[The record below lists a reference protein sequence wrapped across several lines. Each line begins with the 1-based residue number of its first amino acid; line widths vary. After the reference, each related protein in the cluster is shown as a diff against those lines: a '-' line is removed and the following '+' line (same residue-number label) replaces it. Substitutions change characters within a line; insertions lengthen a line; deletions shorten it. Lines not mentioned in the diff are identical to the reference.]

1 MKVLVTGGGGFVGA
15 HMVEFLREHQPRAQ
29 IFTLLRPGQPARLGS
44 FEEVVPIEADL
55 EKPEQVRQALELAR
69 PDRIVHLAAQSSV
82 RRSWDDPEETWRT
95 NVLGLLHLLEGIRAV
110 SLSPRVLVVG
120 SSDEYGRVDA
130 EAQPVAEDAALR
142 PSSPYAASKVAQ
154 GFLALQYAIGH
165 QLGVVRTRTFPHTGP
180 GRGAVFAESSFARQV
195 AEIEAGRAGPL
206 LRVGNLEV
214 VRDYTDVRDVVRA
227 YWALLDRG
235 DAGGIYNVC
244 SGRGVRLREMLDTLC
259 ELAGVE
265 VEIEVDPERLRP
277 SDLPVLVGDP
287 TRLRAAT
294 GWEPRYPLEQSL
306 GELLDDWRQRV
317 SLRSLEADEELR

>member
-29 IFTLLRPGQPARLGS
+29 VFALLRPGQPARLGS
-44 FEEVVPIEADL
+44 FEDVVPVEADL
-55 EKPEQVRQALELAR
+55 AEPTRVREVLELVR

-82 RRSWDDPEETWRT
+82 RRSWDDPEETWRS
-95 NVLGLLHLLEGIRAV
+95 NVLGLLHLLEGIRAA

-130 EAQPVAEDAALR
+130 DSQPVSEEAPLR

-154 GFLALQYAIGH
+154 SFLALQYALGH
-165 QLGVVRTRTFPHTGP
+165 KLGVVRTRTFPHTGP
-180 GRGAVFAESSFARQV
+180 GRGSVFAESSFARQV
-195 AEIEAGRAGPL
+195 AEIEAGRAVPL

-235 DAGGIYNVC
+235 DAGGVYNVC

-265 VEIEVDPERLRP
+265 VEIEVDPERLRQA
-277 SDLPVLVGDP
+277 DLPALVGDP
-287 TRLRAAT
+287 GRLRAAT
-294 GWEPRYPLEQSL
+294 GWEPRIELRQSL
-306 GELLDDWRQRV
+306 GELLADWRQRV
-317 SLRSLEADEELR
+317 ALRSLEADEELR